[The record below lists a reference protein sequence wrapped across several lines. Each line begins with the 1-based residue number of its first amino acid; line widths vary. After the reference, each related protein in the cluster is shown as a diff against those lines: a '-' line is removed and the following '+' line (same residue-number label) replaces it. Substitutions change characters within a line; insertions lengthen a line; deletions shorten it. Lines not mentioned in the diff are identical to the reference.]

1 MSRVYIEMDTL
12 HPVQDE
18 DCGIYVPPTG
28 SCDDCTIFEERLT
41 DVENELPNKQ
51 DILTAGTNITIVD
64 NVISATGSSIT
75 VDSALSPTST
85 NPVQNRVIDSALN
98 AKQDVITSAAVTIAV
113 GDWAGQTAVKTVS
126 GVTASNRVLVTYAP
140 SSKDDYLAA
149 DIYASAQGAN
159 SLTFK
164 CTTTPSAS
172 VTANV
177 MIID

>member
-51 DILTAGTNITIVD
+51 DVLTAGAGIDITN
-64 NVISATGSSIT
+64 NVISSTGGVT

-98 AKQDVITSAAVTIAV
+98 TKQDVITSAAVTIAV

-164 CTTTPSAS
+164 CTTTPSSS